1 MMIFLKVLLILAII
15 FVCLF
20 LLTLV
25 IYFFNLDM
33 KFAAS
38 LTKPLTWWYDW
49 SKIRRD
55 KKKAKAA
62 EKQNK

>member
-1 MMIFLKVLLILAII
+1 MMIFLKILLILAII

-20 LLTLV
+20 LLTLI
-25 IYFFNLDM
+25 IYFYNLDM

-49 SKIRRD
+49 SKRRRD
-55 KKKAKAA
+55 KKKAAA
-62 EKQNK
+62 QNAEEK